1 MNLVEGVAL
10 YDGDTSVEDRRAAF
24 KAGEIPVAVYGLGKM
39 GLPLAAVF
47 AETTGNVVGADIDET
62 VVDTVNDGRCP
73 VEHEPGLDSLVN
85 DCVESGALTA
95 VSDLKSAANE
105 ANLHVII
112 VPTLLDSNGDVDL
125 SALQSA
131 TEAVANGL
139 SAGDLVVVESTV
151 PPGTCTGVVLPE
163 LLRGSSLTRGTFG
176 LAYCPERT
184 MSGRALADIRGSHPR
199 IVGGVDDES
208 ERTARLVYEE
218 LTSNDVIP
226 VTDAETAEAV
236 KVFEGVYRDVNIA
249 LANELARFTN
259 ELGIDVTE
267 AIEAANTQS
276 YCDIHTPGVGVG
288 GHCIPNYPQFL
299 IQVCET
305 DAPLLRT
312 ARAVN
317 GEMPAFVVR
326 KLVEELD
333 AEGGDIADATVLV
346 LGAAY
351 RPDVAELSNSPG
363 LRIAGLLSDVTAE
376 VLVVDP
382 LFDEIP
388 SLSDGVSHLPLEE
401 AYERDVDG
409 VVLATFHEVFA
420 DVYWPALVPDNRR
433 LVVIDGRQA
442 LGLDEADY
450 RTYTIGEG

>member
-1 MNLVEGVAL
+1 
-10 YDGDTSVEDRRAAF
+10 
-24 KAGEIPVAVYGLGKM
+24 
-39 GLPLAAVF
+39 
-47 AETTGNVVGADIDET
+47 
-62 VVDTVNDGRCP
+62 
-73 VEHEPGLDSLVN
+73 
-85 DCVESGALTA
+85 
-95 VSDLKSAANE
+95 
-105 ANLHVII
+105 
-112 VPTLLDSNGDVDL
+112 
-125 SALQSA
+125 
-131 TEAVANGL
+131 
-139 SAGDLVVVESTV
+139 
-151 PPGTCTGVVLPE
+151 
-163 LLRGSSLTRGTFG
+163 
-176 LAYCPERT
+176 
-184 MSGRALADIRGSHPR
+184 
-199 IVGGVDDES
+199 
-208 ERTARLVYEE
+208 
-218 LTSNDVIP
+218 
-226 VTDAETAEAV
+226 
-236 KVFEGVYRDVNIA
+236 
-249 LANELARFTN
+249 
-259 ELGIDVTE
+259 
-267 AIEAANTQS
+267 
-276 YCDIHTPGVGVG
+276 
-288 GHCIPNYPQFL
+288 
-299 IQVCET
+299 
-305 DAPLLRT
+305 LLRT